1 MIKKY
6 YICICI
12 AVRMIGNFMSTVIS
26 CCRIGINTLCIC
38 LAIASSRVRKSS
50 CVKEVEKIQQR
61 RIERRAAQQL
71 IREQQEQ
78 ECDMSVPT
86 WEFSAMIR
94 YSFSDRFARLFVAIC
109 AFVDYHELNL
119 LRHTCSH

>member
-1 MIKKY
+1 VDLHS
-6 YICICI
+6 
-12 AVRMIGNFMSTVIS
+12 AAG
-26 CCRIGINTLCIC
+26 
-38 LAIASSRVRKSS
+38 RVRKSS

-78 ECDMSVPT
+78 DFDTSVPT

-94 YSFSDRFARLFVAIC
+94 YVQRQ
-109 AFVDYHELNL
+109 
-119 LRHTCSH
+119 